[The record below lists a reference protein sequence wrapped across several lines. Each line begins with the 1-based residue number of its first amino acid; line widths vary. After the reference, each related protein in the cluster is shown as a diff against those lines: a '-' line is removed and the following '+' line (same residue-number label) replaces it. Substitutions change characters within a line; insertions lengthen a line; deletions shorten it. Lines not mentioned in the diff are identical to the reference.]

1 MVENKIKKCVLLY
14 SGGLDST
21 TLLYWLSKECGYY
34 IYAITF
40 LYGQKHSKEL
50 VFAKMNIAKIKNA
63 NHYIL
68 DMNWLSEF
76 LKMGS
81 SLILGGNEVPS
92 LESIGVE
99 ERVQPST
106 YVPNRNMVFL
116 SISAGIAECLCVDE
130 VYYSAQAHD
139 EYGYWDC
146 TEDFVERM
154 NKVLELNRKNK
165 IRICAPF
172 LKLRKSEIIKVGLNL
187 GVDYS
192 LTWSCYKGG
201 DKACGVCPTCVE
213 RLKAFSE
220 LGLKDPLEYELIQ

>member
-1 MVENKIKKCVLLY
+1 MKAVISM

-21 TLLYWLSKECGYY
+21 TLAHFVVKELKSEIFPISFY
-34 IYAITF
+34 
-40 LYGQKHSKEL
+40 YGQKHKIEL
-50 VFAKMNIAKIKNA
+50 EMAKYQVNVLKRYGNVHDLKIVDISFMKG
-63 NHYIL
+63 L
-68 DMNWLSEF
+68 
-76 LKMGS
+76 
-81 SLILGGNEVPS
+81 LGRSTALVSDDVEVPS
-92 LESIGVE
+92 LDGIRGQED
-99 ERVQPST
+99 QPIT
-106 YVPNRNMVFL
+106 YVPFRNTILL
-116 SISAGIAECLCVDE
+116 SICLAYAEANKCDV
-130 VYYSAQAHD
+130 VYYGAQQRD
-139 EYGYWDC
+139 IYGYWDC